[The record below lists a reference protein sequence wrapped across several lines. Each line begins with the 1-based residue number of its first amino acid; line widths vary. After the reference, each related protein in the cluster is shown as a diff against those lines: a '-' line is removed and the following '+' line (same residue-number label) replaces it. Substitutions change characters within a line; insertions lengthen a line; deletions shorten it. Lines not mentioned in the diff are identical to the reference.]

1 MVGRIKADIEPQ
13 TANIR
18 SKHGI
23 ILDCSIASTE
33 PGVMSAEVIDILC
46 QEVKG
51 QRYGFLG
58 DLQSQL
64 QGPGVEIWQWL
75 KEQTTT

>member
-1 MVGRIKADIEPQ
+1 
-13 TANIR
+13 
-18 SKHGI
+18 
-23 ILDCSIASTE
+23 
-33 PGVMSAEVIDILC
+33 MSAEVIDILC

-51 QRYGFLG
+51 RRYGFLG

-64 QGPGVEIWQWL
+64 QGPGVEVWQWL